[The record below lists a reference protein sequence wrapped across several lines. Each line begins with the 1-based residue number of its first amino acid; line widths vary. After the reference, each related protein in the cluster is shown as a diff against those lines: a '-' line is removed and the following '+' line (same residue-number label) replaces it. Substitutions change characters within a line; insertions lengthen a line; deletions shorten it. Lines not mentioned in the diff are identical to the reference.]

1 MKAMVLTGIRKME
14 IREVPDPDLK
24 KPTDVLLKVKKVGIC
39 GSDIHYYTQ
48 GRIGNQV
55 IKFPFII
62 GHEFSAVVEKI
73 GNEVIR
79 VKPGDLVAVDP
90 AISCYKCDQC
100 RAKRYH
106 TCRNL
111 LFLSVPDQ
119 ISGCMS
125 EYIVMPESSCYKV
138 SDEITAE
145 QAALIEP
152 LTIGYYSVQLTRNIY
167 GKDIAI
173 LGVGPIGL
181 SVLQAAQVQNV
192 KKLYVTDKLD
202 YRLSIAKNNGASW
215 VGNPEKFDIVKKI
228 EKREP
233 LFLDVVFEC
242 CGDQEA
248 LNQGIDILKPGGK
261 LIIIGIP
268 DEDFVSFNIS
278 ALRRKEITIIN
289 VRRQNECIIPVIE
302 LIYSGK
308 IKPGFMITHQFPL
321 ENIEDAFRTVSEY
334 RDGVVKAMINMD

>member
-1 MKAMVLTGIRKME
+1 MKAMLLTDIRKME
-14 IREVPDPDLK
+14 IREVPDPEVK
-24 KPTDVLLKVKKVGIC
+24 KPTDVLLKVKKVGVC
-39 GSDIHYYTQ
+39 GSDIHYYSQ

-73 GNEVIR
+73 GNEVIH

-90 AISCYKCDQC
+90 AISCYECDQC
-100 RAKRYH
+100 RAERYH

-111 LFLSVPDQ
+111 RFLSVPDQ
-119 ISGCMS
+119 ISGCMC
-125 EYIVMPESSCYKV
+125 EYIVMPETSCYKV
-138 SDEITAE
+138 SDEVTAE

-152 LTIGYYSVQLTRNIY
+152 LTVGYYSVHLAGNIS

-181 SVLQAAQVQNV
+181 SVLQAAQVQKV

-202 YRLSIAKNNGASW
+202 YRLTIAENIGASW

-228 EKREP
+228 EEKEP

-248 LNQGIDILKPGGK
+248 LNQGIDLLRPGGK
-261 LIIIGIP
+261 LVIIGIP
-268 DEDFVSFNIS
+268 DEDIVSFNIS
-278 ALRRKEITIIN
+278 ALRRKEITIVN
-289 VRRQNECIIPVIE
+289 VRRQNECVIPVIE
-302 LIYSGK
+302 LIQSGK
-308 IKPGFMITHQFPL
+308 IKPGFMLTHQFPL
-321 ENIEDAFRTVSEY
+321 EDIEEAFHTVSGY